1 MQAFLVKKKEKT
13 HLWRACAYGDEIPT
27 QAEAVTG
34 ATSTVQAEYK
44 SLPDLDYLQVMCA
57 TSSHSFEGWVL
68 FNVLLST
75 LGLVP
80 GLLQLWL
87 LVLFCLTL
95 SFRVSKVGDTS
106 KSCTLQKA
114 CWVCQGRS
122 SGFYGLVLAQWMCI
136 VCGLKYLFCI
146 TG

>member
-87 LVLFCLTL
+87 VALFCLTL

-114 CWVCQGRS
+114 C
-122 SGFYGLVLAQWMCI
+122 
-136 VCGLKYLFCI
+136 
-146 TG
+146 